1 MFPNLKQGHE
11 QKISPQVSAAEIV
24 TAQVEIEV
32 QKIQDQVTVQVE
44 KGIYQIQDK
53 IMNTLKDSGEDF
65 ETKENH

>member
-1 MFPNLKQGHE
+1 
-11 QKISPQVSAAEIV
+11 V